1 MVPEHRKGHA
11 MLISTILEEKGHEV
25 ATLRPEQSVRTAVAL
40 LAERRIGAVVIVEKD
55 RVAGIFTERDLV
67 QHLARRG
74 APALELSLRD
84 CMTAPVITCRPTDR
98 IDQVMALMT
107 ERHIRHMPAMEGE
120 RLCGM
125 ISIRDLGRKR
135 IAEKE
140 VEAAIL
146 LDISRMRG

>member
-1 MVPEHRKGHA
+1 
-11 MLISTILEEKGHEV
+11 MLISTILDEKGHDV
-25 ATLRPEQSVRTAVAL
+25 ATLRPAQSVRTAVAL
-40 LAERRIGAVVIVEKD
+40 LAERRIGAVVIEENG
-55 RVAGIFTERDLV
+55 RLAGIFTERDLV
-67 QHLARRG
+67 KLLARHG
-74 APALELSLRD
+74 PAALERALSD

-98 IDQVMALMT
+98 IDQVMAVMT

-140 VEAAIL
+140 VEAATL